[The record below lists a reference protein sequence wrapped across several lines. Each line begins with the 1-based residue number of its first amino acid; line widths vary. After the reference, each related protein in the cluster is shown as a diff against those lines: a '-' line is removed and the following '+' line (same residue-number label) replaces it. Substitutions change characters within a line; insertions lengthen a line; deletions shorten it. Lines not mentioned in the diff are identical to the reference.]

1 MKITSTD
8 KEEKKKPDLLDTPV
22 PYALKLANH
31 KPPNYFCNKQY
42 NTYSLRSNTDP
53 PAANIFYNSLY
64 QYYPHTHTFLTKLPK
79 V

>member
-8 KEEKKKPDLLDTPV
+8 KEEKKSTDLLDPPV

-42 NTYSLRSNTDP
+42 NTYNLRSTP
-53 PAANIFYNSLY
+53 IHLQLTSSVTRFTNIYIFD
-64 QYYPHTHTFLTKLPK
+64 K
-79 V
+79 